1 MTLGERIQ
9 KYRRLAGLSQE
20 QLAEQ
25 MAVSRQAVSK
35 WELGD
40 TIPDA
45 DRIVQLA
52 QLFGITTDTLLL
64 GEPTSEPEASAPPF
78 SPSTANEWPG
88 RLGRLFRQ
96 KGYIA
101 GYLLAAYA
109 GGAFLLFR
117 IAHFGFS
124 QMLRPMLELEGFG
137 DLGGFGGFG
146 GFGFSTSAMMAPLTI
161 VNILSILA
169 LIIAIAGIVLALVW
183 KKRSKK
189 DSPDD

>member
-64 GEPTSEPEASAPPF
+64 GEPAPEPEAPVPPF

-124 QMLRPMLELEGFG
+124 QMLRPMLEGFG
-137 DLGGFGGFG
+137 DLGGFGIR
-146 GFGFSTSAMMAPLTI
+146 TSAMMAPLTI

-183 KKRSKK
+183 KKRSKN